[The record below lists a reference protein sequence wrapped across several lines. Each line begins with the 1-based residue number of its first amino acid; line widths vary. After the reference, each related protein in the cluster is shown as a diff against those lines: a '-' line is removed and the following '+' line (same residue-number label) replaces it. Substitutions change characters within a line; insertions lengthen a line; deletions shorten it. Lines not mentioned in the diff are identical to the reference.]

1 MTVVVAAEGVVV
13 VEGAVASREVATAA
27 AVAAAEVQEVEVM
40 ALRPTWS
47 LGHCPHFRVPQ

>member
-27 AVAAAEVQEVEVM
+27 AVAAAEVQEVEVE
-40 ALRPTWS
+40 
-47 LGHCPHFRVPQ
+47 V